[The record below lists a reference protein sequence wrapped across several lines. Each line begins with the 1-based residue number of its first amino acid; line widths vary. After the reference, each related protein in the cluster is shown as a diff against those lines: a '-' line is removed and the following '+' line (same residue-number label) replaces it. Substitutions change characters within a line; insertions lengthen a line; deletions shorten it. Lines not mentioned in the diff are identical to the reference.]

1 MVIINCEK
9 YDKLDLSEYT
19 SFGKVYF
26 NDKYEIDIILK
37 ACKKNVNILKEWFDI
52 IQIKYD
58 TLEIVGG
65 RLVVYT
71 VNGVELGLQDLSAGE
86 QTLLYMLAYK
96 ALGNKLLVYG
106 ILERLGERL
115 TKVLVEQFKEYD
127 LTILMV
133 GSALRECTLP
143 YFER

>member
-1 MVIINCEK
+1 MRIINCEK
-9 YDKLDLSEYT
+9 YDNLDLSEYT

-37 ACKKNVNILKEWFDI
+37 ACKKNVDILKEWFNI

-65 RLVVYT
+65 RLIVYT
-71 VNGVELGLQDLSAGE
+71 INGVELGLQDLSAGE

-96 ALGNKLLVYG
+96 TLGDKLLVHG